1 VLKETTSQGLCGL
14 VCPSLR
20 RDLEVPGGAGATFVG
35 HVQLFLCGHR
45 AHGAHAVNADSE
57 EDSE

>member
-1 VLKETTSQGLCGL
+1 
-14 VCPSLR
+14 
-20 RDLEVPGGAGATFVG
+20 
-35 HVQLFLCGHR
+35 VQLFLCGHR